1 MQFMAGY
8 IAGIFTAVAILF
20 IWFALTVNDRGE

>member
-8 IAGIFTAVAILF
+8 IAGGFTVVTILF